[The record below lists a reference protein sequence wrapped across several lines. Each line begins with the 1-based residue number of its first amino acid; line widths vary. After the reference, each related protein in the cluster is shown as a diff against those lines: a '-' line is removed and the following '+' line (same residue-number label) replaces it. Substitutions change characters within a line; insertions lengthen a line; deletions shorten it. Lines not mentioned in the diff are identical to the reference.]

1 MSSKIENNP
10 SQVDVNKKIPCEKPA
25 IMQLE
30 IMEAYTRAHQSKENL
45 YKREVAC
52 LSELYPVLFRQIESD
67 DIVVGRLDALP
78 IGFGSVTSVGGVGH
92 YCNFDKLEAFKTEL
106 SSEEHSRIDVLLDY
120 WKERDTRS
128 IYFRQTLTDSTLG
141 KFVDVNYPAI
151 ATARLSGMY
160 LDYNKLI
167 DNGIGGMRRL
177 IGDKL
182 DSARACDDTKA
193 IALHESFLG
202 CFDIVEQV
210 IDHHIK
216 LCAKELEVTTD
227 LTRKHQMNDL
237 IDALNAIRNDKP
249 QTFLQGI
256 QLSWLYSLC
265 SGVVNFGRMDDY
277 LGDLLVADLEAG
289 RITERQAIN
298 YIRSHYRLIEAR
310 KTTVNG
316 RVVVGGLGRRNPE
329 TADVYCKLAIQ
340 AVRENKDTEPQ
351 FTLRIYKGMNQD
363 VYQDALAAI
372 GEGLTYPILYND
384 DVNVPA
390 VMNSMQ
396 ISEQDAQHYVPFGC
410 GEFVL
415 SGKSVGTPNTCINI
429 LKILNIALTG
439 GTDFWDGQNKSG
451 GTTLLQ
457 PEQVTSF
464 DDVVKN
470 YKDLLDFY
478 IELTSKAQAFSYQV
492 MNQEVGFL
500 FTSILTDDC
509 IGRSKALL
517 DGGVYKLGGTNET
530 YGNTNA
536 YDSLA
541 AIKKVIFEDKKY
553 SYSELIQALR
563 VNFDGYDRMKYD
575 LINAPKFGNDDAYV
589 DDIAVEMHEYICNGI
604 KDSAAKVG
612 MDSYLVV
619 IINNQVNTEWGR
631 ATSASADGRHTGVYM
646 SNANN
651 PQSGADKNG
660 PTAMLNS
667 LAKLKAEIH
676 AGSVQNMKFSK
687 NMYQNKRMIVEALLD
702 GYFEQGGPQIMVS
715 VVGKGEL
722 EDAYHNPEK
731 YPNLVVRVGGFSAKF
746 VNLDKDV
753 QLEIL
758 NRTLND

>member
-1 MSSKIENNP
+1 MSAKIENNP
-10 SQVDVNKKIPCEKPA
+10 SQVDVNKKIPCEKPLA
-25 IMQLE
+25 QQLE
-30 IMEAYTRAHQSKENL
+30 IMEAYTKAHQSESDI
-45 YKREVAC
+45 YKREAKC
-52 LSELYPVLFRQIESD
+52 LAELYPVLFRQIEQE

-92 YCNFDKLEAFKTEL
+92 YCNFDKLAEL
-106 SSEEHSRIDVLLDY
+106 KSQLNDAEHGRIDALLEY
-120 WKERDTRS
+120 WKEHDTRS
-128 IYFRQTLTDSTLG
+128 IYFKDTITETTLG

-160 LDYNKLI
+160 LDYNKLV
-167 DNGIGGMRRL
+167 DNGIKGM
-177 IGDKL
+177 
-182 DSARACDDTKA
+182 KA
-193 IALHESFLG
+193 IINDQLSSAKAAGDQKAISLHESFLAAFG
-202 CFDIVEQV
+202 IVQHV
-210 IDHHIK
+210 IDYHIS
-216 LCAKELEVTTD
+216 LCAKEMNQTSE
-227 LTRKHQMNDL
+227 LTRKQEMSTL
-237 IDALNAIRNDKP
+237 IDALSAVREEKP
-249 QTFLQGI
+249 KTFLEGI
-256 QLSWLYSLC
+256 QLTWLYSLC

-277 LGDLLVADLEAG
+277 LGDLLVADLESG
-289 RITERQAIN
+289 LITERQAIN
-298 YIRSHYRLIEAR
+298 YIRSHYRLIESR

-316 RVVVGGLGRRNPE
+316 RVIIGGVGRRNPE
-329 TADVYCKLAIQ
+329 TADVYCRLSIQ

-351 FTLRIYKGMNQD
+351 FTLRIYKGMSEE
-363 VYQDALAAI
+363 VYSDALEAI

-396 ISEQDAQHYVPFGC
+396 ISEKDAQQYVPFGC

-415 SGKSVGTPNTCINI
+415 SGMSVGTPNTCINI

-439 GTDFWDGQNKSG
+439 GVDFWDGQDKSG
-451 GTTLLQ
+451 GTPLLK
-457 PEQVTSF
+457 PEAVSSF
-464 DDVVKN
+464 DDVMQN
-470 YKDLLDFY
+470 YKDLLDHY
-478 IELTSKAQAFSYQV
+478 IQITSEAQSHSYRV
-492 MNQEVGFL
+492 MNEQVGYL
-500 FTSILTDDC
+500 FTSMLTDDC

-530 YGNTNA
+530 YGNSNA

-553 SYSELIQALR
+553 SYTELIQALK
-563 VNFDGYDRMKYD
+563 VDFDGYDRMKFD
-575 LINAPKFGNDDAYV
+575 LIQAPKFGNDDAYI

-604 KDSAAKVG
+604 KDAAAKVG

-631 ATSASADGRHTGVYM
+631 ATSASADGRHLGVYM

-667 LAKLKAEIH
+667 LAKLKAEVH
-676 AGSVQNMKFSK
+676 AGSVQNIKFSK
-687 NMYQNKRMIVEALLD
+687 DMFNGKRPIVEALMD
-702 GYFEQGGPQIMVS
+702 GYFEQGGPQLMVS

-722 EDAYHNPEK
+722 EAAYHNPQQ
-731 YPNLVVRVGGFSAKF
+731 YPNLVVRVGGFSARF
-746 VNLDKDV
+746 VNLDRDV

>member
-106 SSEEHSRIDVLLDY
+106 SSEEHSRVDVLLDY

-604 KDSAAKVG
+604 KNSAAKVG

-667 LAKLKAEIH
+667 LAKLKAEVH

-687 NMYQNKRMIVEALLD
+687 NMYQNKRMVVEALLD

>member
-30 IMEAYTRAHQSKENL
+30 IMEAYTRAHQSEENL

-52 LSELYPVLFRQIESD
+52 LSELYPVLFRQIESE
-67 DIVVGRLDALP
+67 DIVVGRLDALH

-106 SSEEHSRIDVLLDY
+106 SPEEHSRVDVLLDY

-128 IYFRQTLTDSTLG
+128 IYFRQTLTEATLG

-182 DSARACDDTKA
+182 DSAHACHDTKA

-202 CFDIVEQV
+202 CFDIVEKV

-277 LGDLLVADLEAG
+277 LGDLLVADLETG

-351 FTLRIYKGMNQD
+351 FTLRIYKGMNQG
-363 VYQDALAAI
+363 VYQDALEAI

-429 LKILNIALTG
+429 LKILNISLTG

>member
-10 SQVDVNKKIPCEKPA
+10 SQVDVNKKIPCEKPVLT
-25 IMQLE
+25 QLE
-30 IMEAYTRAHQSKENL
+30 IMEAYTQAHQSEQDI
-45 YKREVAC
+45 YQREVGC
-52 LSELYPVLFRQIESD
+52 LSQLYPILFRQIEAED
-67 DIVVGRLDALP
+67 CVVGRVDALP

-92 YCNFDKLEAFKTEL
+92 YCNFDKLEALKNEL
-106 SSEEHSRIDVLLDY
+106 PADTHARVDSLLDY
-120 WKERDTRS
+120 WQQHDIRS
-128 IYFRQTLTDSTLG
+128 IYYRQTLTETTLG

-160 LDYNKLI
+160 LDYNKLV
-167 DNGIGGMRRL
+167 DLGLNGMRAL

-182 DSARACDDTKA
+182 ASARQQSDTKA
-193 IALHESFLG
+193 VSLHQSFLG
-202 CFDIVEQV
+202 CLDIVEAV
-210 IDHHIK
+210 INKHIE
-216 LCAKELEVTTD
+216 LCAKELESTPD
-227 LTRKHQMNDL
+227 LTRKHQLSDL
-237 IDALNAIRNDKP
+237 IDALAAIRSEKP

-256 QLSWLYSLC
+256 QLTWLYSLC
-265 SGVVNFGRMDDY
+265 AGVVNYGRMDDY
-277 LGDLLVADLEAG
+277 LGDLLVADLEAE

-316 RVVVGGLGRRNPE
+316 RVVIGGLGRRNPE
-329 TADVYCKLAIQ
+329 TADVYCKLSIQ

-363 VYQDALAAI
+363 VYNDALDAI

-390 VMNSMQ
+390 VMKSMQ
-396 ISEQDAQHYVPFGC
+396 ISELDAQHYVPFGC

-429 LKILNIALTG
+429 LKILNISLTG
-439 GTDFWDGQNKSG
+439 GTDFWDGQDKSG
-451 GTTLLQ
+451 GTALLQ
-457 PEQVTSF
+457 PGQVNSF
-464 DDVVKN
+464 DDVMNN
-470 YKDLLDFY
+470 YKALLDFY
-478 IELTSKAQAFSYQV
+478 IDLTANAQSFSYGV
-492 MNQEVGFL
+492 MNQQVGFL
-500 FTSILTDDC
+500 FTSMLTDDC

-541 AIKKVIFEDKKY
+541 AIKRVIFEDNKY
-553 SYSELIQALR
+553 SYAELIEALK
-563 VNFDGYDRMKYD
+563 VDFDGYDRMKYD
-575 LINAPKFGNDDAYV
+575 LIQAPKFGNDDSYV
-589 DDIAVEMHEYICNGI
+589 DEIAVEMHEYICNGI
-604 KDSAAKVG
+604 KDSAARVG

-631 ATSASADGRHTGVYM
+631 ATSASADGRHRGVYM

-667 LAKLKAEIH
+667 LAKLKADVH

-687 NMYQNKRMIVEALLD
+687 NMYQDKRMIVEALLD

-731 YPNLVVRVGGFSAKF
+731 YPNLVVRVGGFSARF
-746 VNLDKDV
+746 VNLDRDV

>member
-10 SQVDVNKKIPCEKPA
+10 SQVDVNKKIPCEKPV
-25 IMQLE
+25 MTQLE
-30 IMEAYTRAHQSKENL
+30 IMEAYTQAHQSEQDI
-45 YKREVAC
+45 YQREVGC
-52 LSELYPVLFRQIESD
+52 LSQLYPVLFRQIEAED
-67 DIVVGRLDALP
+67 CVVGRVDALP

-92 YCNFDKLEAFKTEL
+92 YCNFDKLEALKSEL
-106 SSEEHSRIDVLLDY
+106 PADTHVRVDALLDY
-120 WKERDTRS
+120 WQQHDTRS
-128 IYFRQTLTDSTLG
+128 IYYRQTLTETTLG

-160 LDYNKLI
+160 LDYNKLV
-167 DNGIGGMRRL
+167 DLGLDGMRAL

-182 DSARACDDTKA
+182 ASARQQADTKA
-193 IALHESFLG
+193 VSLHQSFLG
-202 CFDIVEQV
+202 CLDIVEAV
-210 IDHHIK
+210 INKHIE
-216 LCAKELEVTTD
+216 LCAKELEATSD
-227 LTRKHQMNDL
+227 LTRKHQLSDL
-237 IDALNAIRNDKP
+237 IDALAAIRSEKP

-256 QLSWLYSLC
+256 QLTWLYSMC
-265 SGVVNFGRMDDY
+265 AGVVNYGRMDDY

-316 RVVVGGLGRRNPE
+316 RVVIGGLGRRNPE
-329 TADVYCKLAIQ
+329 TADVYCKLSIQ

-363 VYQDALAAI
+363 VYNDALDAI

-390 VMNSMQ
+390 VMKSMQ

-439 GTDFWDGQNKSG
+439 GTDFWDGQDKSG
-451 GTTLLQ
+451 GTALLQ
-457 PEQVTSF
+457 PEQVNSF
-464 DDVVKN
+464 DDVKNN
-470 YKDLLDFY
+470 YKALLDFY
-478 IELTSKAQAFSYQV
+478 IDLTANAQSFSYGV
-492 MNQEVGFL
+492 MNQQVGFL
-500 FTSILTDDC
+500 FTSMLTDDC

-541 AIKKVIFEDKKY
+541 AIKKVIFEDNKY
-553 SYSELIQALR
+553 SYAELIEALK
-563 VNFDGYDRMKYD
+563 VDFDGYDRMKYD
-575 LINAPKFGNDDAYV
+575 LIHAPKFGNDDSYV
-589 DDIAVEMHEYICNGI
+589 DEIAVEMHEYICNGI
-604 KDSAAKVG
+604 KNSAAKVG

-631 ATSASADGRHTGVYM
+631 ATSASADGRHRGVYM

-667 LAKLKAEIH
+667 LAKLKADVH

-687 NMYQNKRMIVEALLD
+687 NMYQDKRMIVEALLD

-731 YPNLVVRVGGFSAKF
+731 YPNLVVRVGGFSARF
-746 VNLDKDV
+746 VNLDRDV

>member
-30 IMEAYTRAHQSKENL
+30 IMEAYTRAHQSEENL

-52 LSELYPVLFRQIESD
+52 LSELYPVLFRQIESE
-67 DIVVGRLDALP
+67 DIVVGRLDALH

-106 SSEEHSRIDVLLDY
+106 SPEEHSRVDVLLDY

-128 IYFRQTLTDSTLG
+128 IYFRQTLTEATLG

-182 DSARACDDTKA
+182 DSARACHDTKA

-202 CFDIVEQV
+202 CFDIVEKV

-277 LGDLLVADLEAG
+277 LGDLLVADLETG

-351 FTLRIYKGMNQD
+351 FTLRIYKGMNQG
-363 VYQDALAAI
+363 VYQDALEAI

-429 LKILNIALTG
+429 LKILNISLTG

-553 SYSELIQALR
+553 NYSELVQALR

>member
-30 IMEAYTRAHQSKENL
+30 IMEAYTRAHQSEENL

-52 LSELYPVLFRQIESD
+52 LSELYPVLFRQIESE

-106 SSEEHSRIDVLLDY
+106 SPEEHSRVDVLLDY

-128 IYFRQTLTDSTLG
+128 IYFRQTLTEATLG

-182 DSARACDDTKA
+182 DSARACHDTKA

-202 CFDIVEQV
+202 CFDIVEKV

-277 LGDLLVADLEAG
+277 LGDLLVADLETG

-351 FTLRIYKGMNQD
+351 FTLRIYKGMNQG
-363 VYQDALAAI
+363 VYQDALEAI

-429 LKILNIALTG
+429 LKILNISLTG

-451 GTTLLQ
+451 GTSLLQ

-464 DDVVKN
+464 DDVIKN

>member
-10 SQVDVNKKIPCEKPA
+10 SQVDVNKKIPCEKPVSL
-25 IMQLE
+25 QLD
-30 IMEAYTRAHQSKENL
+30 IMESYTDAHRSEQNI

-52 LSELYPVLFRQIESD
+52 LSQLYPTLFRQIEAD
-67 DIVVGRLDALP
+67 DCVVGRLDALP

-92 YCNFDKLEAFKTEL
+92 YCNFDKLEALKAEL
-106 SSEEHSRIDVLLDY
+106 DQQDHARIDALLEY
-120 WKERDTRS
+120 WRERDTRS
-128 IYFRQTLTDSTLG
+128 IYFRQTLTETTLG

-167 DNGIGGMRRL
+167 DNGIVGMRRL

-202 CFDIVEQV
+202 CFNIVEQV

-237 IDALNAIRNDKP
+237 IDALNAIRSNKP
-249 QTFLQGI
+249 TTFLQGI
-256 QLSWLYSLC
+256 QLTWLYSLC

-277 LGDLLVADLEAG
+277 LGDLLVADLESG

-316 RVVVGGLGRRNPE
+316 RVVVGGVGRRNPE
-329 TADVYCKLAIQ
+329 AADVYCKLAIQ

-363 VYQDALAAI
+363 VYQDALEAI

-575 LINAPKFGNDDAYV
+575 LVNAPKFGNDDAYV

-612 MDSYLVV
+612 LDSYLVV

-667 LAKLKAEIH
+667 LAKLKAEVH

>member
-30 IMEAYTRAHQSKENL
+30 IMEAYTRAHQSEENL

-52 LSELYPVLFRQIESD
+52 LSELYPVLFRQIESE

-106 SSEEHSRIDVLLDY
+106 SSEDHSRVDVLLDY

-128 IYFRQTLTDSTLG
+128 IYFRQTLTDTTLG

-167 DNGIGGMRRL
+167 DNGIGGMRCL
-177 IGDKL
+177 ISDKL
-182 DSARACDDTKA
+182 DSARACDDKKA

-216 LCAKELEVTTD
+216 LCAKQLEVTTD

-237 IDALNAIRNDKP
+237 IDALNTIRNDKP

-316 RVVVGGLGRRNPE
+316 RVVVGGLGRCNPE

-351 FTLRIYKGMNQD
+351 FTLRIYKGMNQG
-363 VYQDALAAI
+363 VYQDALEAI

-429 LKILNIALTG
+429 LKILNISLTG

-451 GTTLLQ
+451 GTSLLQ

-604 KDSAAKVG
+604 KNSAAKVG

-667 LAKLKAEIH
+667 LAKLKAEVH

>member
-1 MSSKIENNP
+1 MSSKIDNNP
-10 SQVDVNKKIPCEKPA
+10 SQVDVNKKIPCEKDSLT
-25 IMQLE
+25 QLA
-30 IMEAYTRAHQSKENL
+30 IMEAYTQAHQSEEDVYL
-45 YKREVAC
+45 REVKC
-52 LSELYPVLFRQIESD
+52 LEQLYPVLFRQIEEED
-67 DIVVGRLDALP
+67 CVVGRVDALA

-92 YCNFDKLEAFKTEL
+92 YCNFDKLAAFKNEL
-106 SSEEHSRIDVLLDY
+106 EVPEHQRVDALLEY
-120 WKERDTRS
+120 WKVHDTRS
-128 IYFRQTLTDSTLG
+128 IYFRQTLNDATLG

-167 DNGIGGMRRL
+167 DHGIQGMRVM
-177 IGDKL
+177 IADKL
-182 DSARACDDTKA
+182 VNAKA
-193 IALHESFLG
+193 AGDVKAQSLHKAFLG
-202 CFDIVEQV
+202 CLDILENV
-210 IDHHIK
+210 IDHHIA
-216 LCAKELEVTTD
+216 LCAKTLSAATS
-227 LTRKHQMNDL
+227 LTRKHQMNTL
-237 IDALNAIRNDKP
+237 IDALTAIRRDKP

-256 QLSWLYSLC
+256 QLSWLFSLC
-265 SGVVNFGRMDDY
+265 AGVVNYGRMDDY
-277 LGDLLVADLEAG
+277 LGDLLAADLETG
-289 RITERQAIN
+289 RITKRQAID

-316 RVVVGGLGRRNPE
+316 RVVVGGKGRRNPE
-329 TADVYCKLAIQ
+329 TADVYCRLAIQ
-340 AVRENKDTEPQ
+340 AVRENQDTEPQ
-351 FTLRIYKGMNQD
+351 FTLRFFKGMNND
-363 VYQDALAAI
+363 VYQEALDAI

-384 DVNVPA
+384 DVNIPA
-390 VMNSMQ
+390 VMKSMQ
-396 ISEQDAQHYVPFGC
+396 ISEEDAEHYVPFGC

-429 LKILNIALTG
+429 LKILNISLTG
-439 GTDFWDGQNKSG
+439 GTDFWDGKDKSG
-451 GTTLLQ
+451 GTALIQ
-457 PEQVTSF
+457 PEHITTFEEVMQ
-464 DDVVKN
+464 N
-470 YKDLLDFY
+470 YRDLLDYY
-478 IELTSKAQAFSYQV
+478 IEITSKAQAFSYEV

-500 FTSILTDDC
+500 FTSMLTDDC

-541 AIKKVIFEDKKY
+541 AIKRVIFEEKKY
-553 SYSELIQALR
+553 SYQELIAALQ
-563 VNFDGYDRMKYD
+563 VDFNGYDRMKYD
-575 LINAPKFGNDDAYV
+575 LIQAPKFGNDDPFV

-612 MDSYLVV
+612 LDSYLVV

-631 ATSASADGRHTGVYM
+631 ATSASADGRHQGVYM

-667 LAKLKAEIH
+667 LAKLKAEVH

-687 NMYQNKRMIVEALLD
+687 NMYREKRLIIEALLD

-731 YPNLVVRVGGFSAKF
+731 YPNLVVRVGGFSARF

>member
-30 IMEAYTRAHQSKENL
+30 IMEAYTRAHQSEENL

-52 LSELYPVLFRQIESD
+52 LSELYPVLFRQIESE

-106 SSEEHSRIDVLLDY
+106 SPEEHSRVDVLLDY

-128 IYFRQTLTDSTLG
+128 IYFRQTLTEATLG

-182 DSARACDDTKA
+182 DSARACHDTKA

-202 CFDIVEQV
+202 CFDIVEKV

-277 LGDLLVADLEAG
+277 LGDLLVADLETG

-351 FTLRIYKGMNQD
+351 FTLRIYKGMNQG
-363 VYQDALAAI
+363 VYQDALEAI

-429 LKILNIALTG
+429 LKILNISLTG

>member
-1 MSSKIENNP
+1 MSSKITNNP
-10 SQVDVNKKIPCEKPA
+10 SQVDVNKKIPCEKGVEH
-25 IMQLE
+25 QLS
-30 IMEAYTRAHQSKENL
+30 IMESYTRAHQSEPDIYL
-45 YKREVAC
+45 REAKC
-52 LSELYPVLFRQIESD
+52 LAELYPVLFRQIEAD
-67 DIVVGRLDALP
+67 DSVIGRIDALP

-92 YCNFDKLEAFKTEL
+92 YCNFSKLEEL
-106 SSEEHSRIDVLLDY
+106 KLELPTIMHGRIDALLEY
-120 WKERDTRS
+120 WEKHDTRS
-128 IYFRQTLTDSTLG
+128 IYFKETITDTTLG

-167 DNGIGGMRRL
+167 DLGLNGMKEL
-177 IGDKL
+177 NADKL
-182 DSARACDDTKA
+182 KTARAINDNKA
-193 IALHESFLG
+193 VSLHQAFLN
-202 CFDIVEQV
+202 CLAIVENV
-210 IDHHIK
+210 IDKHVE
-216 LCAKELEVTTD
+216 LCAKELASTED

-237 IDALNAIRNDKP
+237 IDALMHIRNNKP
-249 QTFLQGI
+249 ATFLEGI
-256 QLSWLYSLC
+256 QLTWLYSMC
-265 SGVVNFGRMDDY
+265 SGVVNYGRMDDY
-277 LGDLLVADLEAG
+277 LGDLLVADLAEN

-316 RVVVGGLGRRNPE
+316 RVVIGGLGRINPE
-329 TADVYCKLAIQ
+329 SADIYCRLAIQ

-351 FTLRIYKGMNQD
+351 FTLRIHKGMNQD
-363 VYQDALAAI
+363 VYQDALDAI

-390 VMNSMQ
+390 VMKSMQ

-429 LKILNIALTG
+429 LKILNIALAG
-439 GTDFWDGQNKSG
+439 GVDFWDGQNKAG
-451 GTTLLQ
+451 DALLLA
-457 PEQVTSF
+457 PKEVNSF
-464 DDVVKN
+464 DDVMSN
-470 YKDLLDFY
+470 YKILLDFY
-478 IELTSKAQAFSYQV
+478 IDITSKAQAFSYEV
-492 MNQEVGFL
+492 MNQQVGFL
-500 FTSILTDDC
+500 FTSMLTDDC

-541 AIKKVIFEDKKY
+541 AIKKVIFDDGKY
-553 SYSELIQALR
+553 SYTELIDALE
-563 VNFDGYDRMKYD
+563 VDFDGYDRMKYD
-575 LINAPKFGNDDAYV
+575 LIHAPKFGNDDAYV
-589 DDIAVEMHEYICNGI
+589 DDIAIEMHEYICNGI

-631 ATSASADGRHTGVYM
+631 ATSASADGRHKGVYM

-667 LAKLKAEIH
+667 LAKLKANVH

-687 NMYQNKRMIVEALLD
+687 NMYLGKRMIIESLLD
-702 GYFEQGGPQIMVS
+702 GYFDQGGPQIMVS

-731 YPNLVVRVGGFSAKF
+731 YPNLVVRVGGFSARF

>member
-1 MSSKIENNP
+1 M
-10 SQVDVNKKIPCEKPA
+10 
-25 IMQLE
+25 
-30 IMEAYTRAHQSKENL
+30 
-45 YKREVAC
+45 
-52 LSELYPVLFRQIESD
+52 
-67 DIVVGRLDALP
+67 
-78 IGFGSVTSVGGVGH
+78 
-92 YCNFDKLEAFKTEL
+92 
-106 SSEEHSRIDVLLDY
+106 
-120 WKERDTRS
+120 
-128 IYFRQTLTDSTLG
+128 
-141 KFVDVNYPAI
+141 VNY
-151 ATARLSGMY
+151 
-160 LDYNKLI
+160 
-167 DNGIGGMRRL
+167 
-177 IGDKL
+177 
-182 DSARACDDTKA
+182 
-193 IALHESFLG
+193 
-202 CFDIVEQV
+202 
-210 IDHHIK
+210 
-216 LCAKELEVTTD
+216 
-227 LTRKHQMNDL
+227 
-237 IDALNAIRNDKP
+237 
-249 QTFLQGI
+249 
-256 QLSWLYSLC
+256 
-265 SGVVNFGRMDDY
+265 GRMDDY
-277 LGDLLVADLEAG
+277 LGDLLVADLEAK
-289 RITERQAIN
+289 RISERQAID

-316 RVVVGGLGRRNPE
+316 RVVVGGVGRRSPE
-329 TADVYCKLAIQ
+329 TADVYCNLAIQ

-351 FTLRIYKGMNQD
+351 FTLRIFKGMSQE
-363 VYQDALAAI
+363 VYNNALDAI

-390 VMNSMQ
+390 VMNSMG

-415 SGKSVGTPNTCINI
+415 SGKSVGTPNTCVNI
-429 LKILNIALTG
+429 LKILNIAIAG
-439 GTDFWDGQNKSG
+439 GTDFWDGQDKSG
-451 GTTLLQ
+451 GTELLQ
-457 PEQVTSF
+457 PAQITSF
-464 DDVVKN
+464 DDVMAN
-470 YKDLLDFY
+470 YKDLLDYY
-478 IELTSKAQAFSYQV
+478 IDLTAKAQSYSYEV
-492 MNQEVGFL
+492 MNQQVGFL
-500 FTSILTDDC
+500 FTSMLTDDC

-553 SYSELIQALR
+553 SYRELIEALK
-563 VNFDGYDRMKYD
+563 VDFEGYERMKFD
-575 LINAPKFGNDDAYV
+575 LINAPKFGNDDSYV

-604 KDSAAKVG
+604 KDSAKRVG

-631 ATSASADGRHTGVYM
+631 ATSASADGRHRGVYM

-667 LAKLKAEIH
+667 LVKLKAEVH

-687 NMYQNKRMIVEALLD
+687 NMYNDKRMIVEALLD

>member
-10 SQVDVNKKIPCEKPA
+10 SQVDVNKKIPCEKPV
-25 IMQLE
+25 MQQLE
-30 IMEAYTRAHQSKENL
+30 IMEAYTKAHQSESDI
-45 YKREVAC
+45 YKREADC
-52 LSELYPVLFRQIESD
+52 LAQLYPVLFRQMEQE
-67 DIVVGRLDALP
+67 DIVVGRSDALP

-92 YCNFDKLEAFKTEL
+92 YCNFDKLEALKNDLPETE
-106 SSEEHSRIDVLLDY
+106 HNRIDELDAY
-120 WKERDTRS
+120 WQKHDTRS
-128 IYFRQTLTDSTLG
+128 IYFKDTITETTLG

-160 LDYNKLI
+160 LDYNKLV
-167 DNGIGGMRRL
+167 DNGINGMKEM
-177 IGDKL
+177 INDKL
-182 DSARACDDTKA
+182 NSA
-193 IALHESFLG
+193 IAAGDSKAVSLHQSFLAA
-202 CFDIVEQV
+202 FDILQNV
-210 IDHHIK
+210 IDFHIAQ
-216 LCAKELEVTTD
+216 CAREMDITAD
-227 LTRKHQMNDL
+227 LTRKQQMSNL
-237 IDALNAIRNDKP
+237 IDALTSIREEKP
-249 QTFLQGI
+249 KTFLEGI
-256 QLSWLYSLC
+256 ELTWLYSLC

-277 LGDLLVADLEAG
+277 LGDLLVADLDAE

-298 YIRSHYRLIEAR
+298 YIRSHYRLIESR

-316 RVVVGGLGRRNPE
+316 RVIIGGKGRRNPKS
-329 TADVYCKLAIQ
+329 ADVYCRLAIQ

-351 FTLRIYKGMNQD
+351 FTLRIFKGMNEEI
-363 VYQDALAAI
+363 YSDALDAI

-384 DVNVPA
+384 DVNIPS

-396 ISEQDAQHYVPFGC
+396 ISEKDAEQYVPFGC

-415 SGKSVGTPNTCINI
+415 SGMSVGTPNTCINI

-439 GTDFWDGQNKSG
+439 GTDFWDGQDKSG
-451 GTTLLQ
+451 GTTLLK
-457 PEQVTSF
+457 PEQINSF
-464 DDVVKN
+464 DDVMQN
-470 YKDLLDFY
+470 YKNLLDHY
-478 IELTSKAQAFSYQV
+478 IKITSEAQAYSYKV
-492 MNQEVGFL
+492 MNEQVGYL

-530 YGNTNA
+530 YGNSNA

-541 AIKKVIFEDKKY
+541 AIKKVIFDERKY
-553 SYSELIQALR
+553 SYTELIKALEA
-563 VNFDGYDRMKYD
+563 NFDGYDRMKYD
-575 LINAPKFGNDDAYV
+575 LVQAPKFGNDDAYV

-631 ATSASADGRHTGVYM
+631 ATSASADGRHQGVYM

-667 LAKLKAEIH
+667 LAKLKAEVH
-676 AGSVQNMKFSK
+676 AGSVQNIKFSK
-687 NMYQNKRMIVEALLD
+687 DMFNGKRPIVEALMD
-702 GYFEQGGPQIMVS
+702 GYFEQGGPQLMVS

-722 EDAYHNPEK
+722 EAAYHNPQN
-731 YPNLVVRVGGFSAKF
+731 YPNLVVRVGGFSARF
-746 VNLDKDV
+746 VNLDRDV

>member
-106 SSEEHSRIDVLLDY
+106 SSEEHSRVDVLLDY

-202 CFDIVEQV
+202 CFDIVELV

-216 LCAKELEVTTD
+216 LCAKQLEVTTD

-604 KDSAAKVG
+604 KNSAAKVG

-667 LAKLKAEIH
+667 LAKLKAEVH

-722 EDAYHNPEK
+722 EDAYHNPKK

>member
-1 MSSKIENNP
+1 MSATITTNP
-10 SQVDVNKKIPCEKPA
+10 SQVDVNKKIPCEKSIA
-25 IMQLE
+25 QQLD
-30 IMEAYTRAHQSKENL
+30 IMEAYTHAHQSESDI
-45 YKREVAC
+45 YQREVKC
-52 LSELYPVLFRQIESD
+52 LAELYPVLFRQIEAED
-67 DIVVGRLDALP
+67 CVIGRVDALP

-92 YCNFDKLEAFKTEL
+92 YCNFDKLEQMKAEL
-106 SSEEHSRIDVLLDY
+106 PESDQVRVDALLAY
-120 WKERDTRS
+120 WQVHDTRS
-128 IYFRQTLTDSTLG
+128 IYFEKTITETTLG

-160 LDYNKLI
+160 LDYNKLVELGL
-167 DNGIGGMRRL
+167 NGL
-177 IGDKL
+177 KVVNLDKL
-182 DSARACDDTKA
+182 DTARNGGDEKA
-193 IALHESFLG
+193 ISLHQSFLN
-202 CFDIVEQV
+202 CISIVEDV
-210 IDHHIK
+210 IDKHVD
-216 LCAKELEVTTD
+216 LCTKELKATQD
-227 LTRKHQMNDL
+227 LIRKHQMNDL
-237 IDALNAIRNDKP
+237 IDVLMSIRSDKP
-249 QTFLQGI
+249 KTFLEGI
-256 QLSWLYSLC
+256 QLTWLYSMC
-265 SGVVNFGRMDDY
+265 AGVVNYGRMDDY
-277 LGDLLVADLEAG
+277 LGDLLVADLQEE

-316 RVVVGGLGRRNPE
+316 RVVVGGLGRVNPE
-329 TADVYCKLAIQ
+329 TADVYCRLAIQ
-340 AVRENKDTEPQ
+340 AVRENQDTEPQ
-351 FTLRIYKGMNQD
+351 FTLRIHKGMNQD
-363 VYQDALAAI
+363 LYQDALDAI

-390 VMNSMQ
+390 VMKSMQ
-396 ISEQDAQHYVPFGC
+396 ISEQDAHNYVPFGC

-415 SGKSVGTPNTCINI
+415 SGKSVGTPNTCMNI
-429 LKILNIALTG
+429 LKILNISLTG
-439 GTDFWDGQNKSG
+439 GIDFWDGKIKTGRTS
-451 GTTLLQ
+451 LLQ
-457 PEQVTSF
+457 PNEIKCF
-464 DDVVKN
+464 NDVIKN
-470 YKDLLDFY
+470 YKDLMDFY
-478 IELTSKAQAFSYQV
+478 IDLTSEAQAFSYKV
-492 MNQEVGFL
+492 MNQQVGFL
-500 FTSILTDDC
+500 FTSMLTDDC

-541 AIKKVIFEDKKY
+541 AIKKVIFEDKRY
-553 SYSELIQALR
+553 SYTDLIAALK
-563 VNFDGYDRMKYD
+563 VDFYGYDRLKYD

-589 DDIAVEMHEYICNGI
+589 DEIAVEMHEYICNGI
-604 KDSAAKVG
+604 KDSAVKVG

-631 ATSASADGRHTGVYM
+631 ATSASADGRHQGVYM

-667 LAKLKAEIH
+667 LSKLKADVH

-687 NMYQNKRMIVEALLD
+687 NMYRDKRMNVEALLG

-722 EDAYHNPEK
+722 EEAFHNPEK
-731 YPNLVVRVGGFSAKF
+731 HPNLVIRVGGFSARF

>member
-106 SSEEHSRIDVLLDY
+106 SSEEHSRVDVLLDY

-227 LTRKHQMNDL
+227 LTRKHQMSDL

-604 KDSAAKVG
+604 KNTAAKVG

-667 LAKLKAEIH
+667 LAKLKAEVH

-731 YPNLVVRVGGFSAKF
+731 HPNLVVRVGGFSAKF

>member
-10 SQVDVNKKIPCEKPA
+10 SQVDVNKKIPCEKPV
-25 IMQLE
+25 MTQLE
-30 IMEAYTRAHQSKENL
+30 IMEAYTQAHQSEQDI
-45 YKREVAC
+45 YQREVGC
-52 LSELYPVLFRQIESD
+52 LSQLYPVLFRQIEAED
-67 DIVVGRLDALP
+67 CVVGRVDALP

-92 YCNFDKLEAFKTEL
+92 YCNFDKLEALKSEL
-106 SSEEHSRIDVLLDY
+106 PADTHVRVDALLDY
-120 WKERDTRS
+120 WQQHDTRS
-128 IYFRQTLTDSTLG
+128 IYYRQTLTETTLG

-160 LDYNKLI
+160 LDYNKLV
-167 DNGIGGMRRL
+167 DLGLDGMRAL

-182 DSARACDDTKA
+182 ASARQQADTKA
-193 IALHESFLG
+193 VSLHQSFLG
-202 CFDIVEQV
+202 CLDIVEAV
-210 IDHHIK
+210 INKHIE
-216 LCAKELEVTTD
+216 LCAKELEATSD
-227 LTRKHQMNDL
+227 LTRKHQLSDL
-237 IDALNAIRNDKP
+237 IDALAAIRSEKP

-256 QLSWLYSLC
+256 QLTWLYSMC
-265 SGVVNFGRMDDY
+265 AGVVNYGRMDDY

-316 RVVVGGLGRRNPE
+316 RVVIGGLGRRNPE
-329 TADVYCKLAIQ
+329 TADVYCKLSIQ

-363 VYQDALAAI
+363 VYNDALDAI

-390 VMNSMQ
+390 VMKSMQ

-439 GTDFWDGQNKSG
+439 GIDFWDGQDKSG
-451 GTTLLQ
+451 GTALLQ
-457 PEQVTSF
+457 PEQVNSF
-464 DDVVKN
+464 DDVKNN
-470 YKDLLDFY
+470 YKALLDFY
-478 IELTSKAQAFSYQV
+478 IDLTANAQSFSYGV
-492 MNQEVGFL
+492 MNQQVGFL
-500 FTSILTDDC
+500 FTSMLTDDC

-541 AIKKVIFEDKKY
+541 AIKKVIFEDNKY
-553 SYSELIQALR
+553 SYAELIEALK
-563 VNFDGYDRMKYD
+563 VDFDGYDRMKYD
-575 LINAPKFGNDDAYV
+575 LIHAPKFGNDDSYV
-589 DDIAVEMHEYICNGI
+589 DEIAVEMHEYICNGI
-604 KDSAAKVG
+604 KNSAAKVG

-631 ATSASADGRHTGVYM
+631 ATSASADGRHRGVYM

-667 LAKLKAEIH
+667 LAKLKADVH

-687 NMYQNKRMIVEALLD
+687 NMYQDKRMIVEALLD

-731 YPNLVVRVGGFSAKF
+731 YPNLVVRVGGFSARF
-746 VNLDKDV
+746 VNLDRDV

>member
-10 SQVDVNKKIPCEKPA
+10 SQVDVNKKIPCEKPLQ
-25 IMQLE
+25 MQLG
-30 IMEAYTRAHQSKENL
+30 IMEAYTQAHRSEADVYQ
-45 YKREVAC
+45 REVAC
-52 LSELYPVLFRQIESD
+52 LGQLYPVLFRQMEAE
-67 DIVVGRLDALP
+67 DIIVGRLDALP
-78 IGFGSVTSVGGVGH
+78 IGFGCVTSVGGVGH
-92 YCNFDKLEAFKTEL
+92 YCNFDKLEQIKEALPSK
-106 SSEEHSRIDVLLDY
+106 EHARIDALLEY
-120 WKERDTRS
+120 WKEHDTRT
-128 IYFRQTLTDSTLG
+128 IYFSQTLTETTLG
-141 KFVDVNYPAI
+141 KFVDVNFPAI

-160 LDYNKLI
+160 LDYNKLV
-167 DNGIGGMRRL
+167 DLGISGMRRL
-177 IGDKL
+177 ICEKL
-182 DSARACDDTKA
+182 NCVELVNDDKA
-193 IALHESFLG
+193 ISLHRAFLG
-202 CFDIVEQV
+202 SLDILENV
-210 IDHHIK
+210 IDFHISQ
-216 LCAKELEVTTD
+216 CSKELSSTTD

-237 IDALNAIRNDKP
+237 IDALSVVRSEKP

-256 QLSWLYSLC
+256 QLTWLYSLC

-277 LGDLLVADLEAG
+277 LGDLLVADLHAKH
-289 RITERQAIN
+289 ITERQAIN

-316 RVVVGGLGRRNPE
+316 RVIVGGLGRRNP
-329 TADVYCKLAIQ
+329 TNADVYCKLAIQ

-351 FTLRIYKGMNQD
+351 FTLRVYKDMDQG
-363 VYQDALAAI
+363 VYQDALDAI

-396 ISEQDAQHYVPFGC
+396 VSQEDAEQYVPFGC

-415 SGKSVGTPNTCINI
+415 SGRGVGTPNTCINI

-439 GTDFWDGQNKSG
+439 GIDFWDGQNKTG
-451 GTTLLQ
+451 GTQLLQ
-457 PEQVTSF
+457 PSQVTCF
-464 DDVVKN
+464 DDVMSN
-470 YKDLLDFY
+470 YKDLLDYY
-478 IELTSKAQAFSYQV
+478 IELTSTAQAFSYQV
-492 MNQEVGFL
+492 MNQQVGFL
-500 FTSILTDDC
+500 FTSMLTDDC

-541 AIKKVIFEDKKY
+541 AIKKVIFDDKKY
-553 SYSELIQALR
+553 SYTELIEALR
-563 VNFDGYDRMKYD
+563 VNFVGHERLQYD
-575 LINAPKFGNDDAYV
+575 LICAPKFGNDDTYV
-589 DDIAVEMHEYICNGI
+589 DDIAVEMHEYVCNGI
-604 KDSAAKVG
+604 KDSAVKVG

-631 ATSASADGRHTGVYM
+631 ATSASADGRLRGVYM

-667 LAKLKAEIH
+667 LVKLKADVH
-676 AGSVQNMKFSK
+676 AGSVQNIKFSK
-687 NMYQNKRMIVEALLD
+687 TMFHNKRMIVETLID
-702 GYFEQGGPQIMVS
+702 GYFEQGGPQLMVS
-715 VVGKGEL
+715 IVGKGEL

-753 QLEIL
+753 QLEVL
-758 NRTLND
+758 SRTLND

>member
-1 MSSKIENNP
+1 MTSKIDNNP
-10 SQVDVNKKIPCEKPA
+10 SQVDVNKKIPCEKDA
-25 IMQLE
+25 LTQLE
-30 IMEAYTRAHQSKENL
+30 IMEAYTHAHQSESDIYL
-45 YKREVAC
+45 RELKC
-52 LSELYPVLFRQIESD
+52 LEQLYPILFRQIEND
-67 DIVVGRLDALP
+67 DCVVGRVDALAV
-78 IGFGSVTSVGGVGH
+78 GFGSVTSVGGVGH

-106 SSEEHSRIDVLLDY
+106 NESEYARVDTLINY
-120 WKERDTRS
+120 WKSNDTRS
-128 IYFRQTLTDSTLG
+128 IYFRQTLNDSTLG

-167 DNGIGGMRRL
+167 DHGIGGMRAIINDKL
-177 IGDKL
+177 NSAQAAGDK
-182 DSARACDDTKA
+182 KA
-193 IALHESFLG
+193 QSLHQAFLG
-202 CFDIVEQV
+202 CFDIVERV
-210 IDHHIK
+210 IDHHIM
-216 LCAKELEVTTD
+216 LCAKELETTQD
-227 LTRKHQMNDL
+227 LSRKHQMSDL
-237 IDALNAIRNDKP
+237 IDALNAIRSEKP

-256 QLSWLYSLC
+256 QLSWLFSLC
-265 SGVVNFGRMDDY
+265 AGVVNYGRMDDY
-277 LGDLLVADLEAG
+277 LGDLLVADLDAG
-289 RITERQAIN
+289 RITERQAIH

-316 RVVVGGLGRRNPE
+316 RVVIGGKGRRNSE
-329 TADVYCKLAIQ
+329 TADVYCRLSIQ
-340 AVRENKDTEPQ
+340 AVRENQDTEPQ
-351 FTLRIYKGMNQD
+351 FTLRIFKGMNQD
-363 VYQDALAAI
+363 IYRDALDAI

-384 DVNVPA
+384 DVNIPA
-390 VMNSMQ
+390 VMKSMQ
-396 ISEQDAQHYVPFGC
+396 ISEQDAKHYVPFGC

-429 LKILNIALTG
+429 LKILNISLSG
-439 GTDFWDGQNKSG
+439 GTDFWDGKDKSG
-451 GTTLLQ
+451 GTKLIQ
-457 PEQVTSF
+457 PENITCF
-464 DDVVKN
+464 EDVMQN
-470 YKDLLDFY
+470 YRDLLDYY
-478 IELTSKAQAFSYQV
+478 ITLTSKAQAFSYDV

-541 AIKKVIFEDKKY
+541 AIKRVIFEEQKH
-553 SYSELIQALR
+553 SYQELIEALR
-563 VNFDGYDRMKYD
+563 VNFDGYDRMKFD
-575 LINAPKFGNDDAYV
+575 LIQAPKFGNDDAYV

-604 KDSAAKVG
+604 KESAAKVG

-631 ATSASADGRHTGVYM
+631 ATSASADGRHQGVYM

-667 LAKLKAEIH
+667 LTKLKADVH

-687 NMYQNKRMIVEALLD
+687 NMYQDKRMIVEALLD

-731 YPNLVVRVGGFSAKF
+731 YPNLVVRVGGFSARF
-746 VNLDKDV
+746 VNLDRDV

>member
-30 IMEAYTRAHQSKENL
+30 IMEAYTRAHQSEENL

-52 LSELYPVLFRQIESD
+52 LSELYPVLFRQIESE
-67 DIVVGRLDALP
+67 DIVVGRLDALH

-106 SSEEHSRIDVLLDY
+106 SPEEHSRVDVLLDY

-128 IYFRQTLTDSTLG
+128 IYFRQTLTEATLG

-182 DSARACDDTKA
+182 DSARACHDTKA

-202 CFDIVEQV
+202 CFDIVEKV

-277 LGDLLVADLEAG
+277 LGDLLVADLETG

-351 FTLRIYKGMNQD
+351 FTLRIYKGMNQG
-363 VYQDALAAI
+363 VYQDALEAI

-429 LKILNIALTG
+429 LKILNISLTG

-589 DDIAVEMHEYICNGI
+589 DDIALEMHEYICNGI

>member
-30 IMEAYTRAHQSKENL
+30 IMEAYTRAHQSEENL

-52 LSELYPVLFRQIESD
+52 LSELYPVLFRQIESE
-67 DIVVGRLDALP
+67 DIVVGRLDALH

-106 SSEEHSRIDVLLDY
+106 SPEEHSRVDVLLDY

-128 IYFRQTLTDSTLG
+128 IYFRQTLTEATLG

-182 DSARACDDTKA
+182 DSARACHDTKA

-202 CFDIVEQV
+202 CFDIVEKV

-277 LGDLLVADLEAG
+277 LGDLLVADLEVG

-351 FTLRIYKGMNQD
+351 FTLRIYKGMNQG
-363 VYQDALAAI
+363 VYQDALEAI

-429 LKILNIALTG
+429 LKILNISLTG

-563 VNFDGYDRMKYD
+563 VNFDGYDRMKYE

>member
-10 SQVDVNKKIPCEKPA
+10 SQVDVNKKIPCEKPVLT
-25 IMQLE
+25 QLE
-30 IMEAYTRAHQSKENL
+30 IMEAYTQAHQNEQDI
-45 YKREVAC
+45 YKREVDC
-52 LSELYPVLFRQIESD
+52 LSELYPVLFRQIGSED
-67 DIVVGRLDALP
+67 CVVGRIDALP

-92 YCNFDKLEAFKTEL
+92 YCNFDKLEALKSEL
-106 SSEEHSRIDVLLDY
+106 PVSAHRRVDDLLDY
-120 WKERDTRS
+120 WCQYDTRS
-128 IYFRQTLTDSTLG
+128 IYYRQTLTDTTLG
-141 KFVDVNYPAI
+141 QFVDVNYPAI

-160 LDYNKLI
+160 LDYNKLV
-167 DNGIGGMRRL
+167 DLGINGMRAL
-177 IGDKL
+177 VGDKL
-182 DSARACDDTKA
+182 ESASQQGDSKA
-193 IALHESFLG
+193 VSLHQSFLG
-202 CFDIVEQV
+202 CLDIVERV
-210 IDHHIK
+210 IDRHID
-216 LCAKELEVTTD
+216 LCAQALDATTD
-227 LTRKHQMNDL
+227 LTRKHQMSDL
-237 IDALNAIRNDKP
+237 IDALTAIRSEKP

-256 QLSWLYSLC
+256 QLTWLYSLC
-265 SGVVNFGRMDDY
+265 AGVVNYGRMDDY
-277 LGDLLVADLEAG
+277 LGDLLVADLEAK

-316 RVVVGGLGRRNPE
+316 RVVIGGLGRRNPE
-329 TADVYCKLAIQ
+329 TADVYCKLSIQ

-351 FTLRIYKGMNQD
+351 FTLRIYKGMSQD
-363 VYQDALAAI
+363 VYNDALDAI

-390 VMNSMQ
+390 VMKSMQ
-396 ISEQDAQHYVPFGC
+396 ISEHDAQHYVPFGC

-415 SGKSVGTPNTCINI
+415 SGKGVGTPNTCINI
-429 LKILNIALTG
+429 LKILNISLTG
-439 GTDFWDGQNKSG
+439 GMDFWDGQEKSG
-451 GTTLLQ
+451 GTVLLK
-457 PEQVTSF
+457 PEQIESF

-470 YKDLLDFY
+470 YKELLDFY
-478 IELTSKAQAFSYQV
+478 IDLTAKAQSFSYEV
-492 MNQEVGFL
+492 MNQQVGFL
-500 FTSILTDDC
+500 FTSMLTDDC

-553 SYSELIQALR
+553 TYTELIEALK
-563 VNFDGYDRMKYD
+563 VDFDGYDRMKYD
-575 LINAPKFGNDDAYV
+575 LIHAPKFGNDDSYV
-589 DDIAVEMHEYICNGI
+589 DEIAVEMHEYICNGI
-604 KDSAAKVG
+604 KDSAVKVG

-631 ATSASADGRHTGVYM
+631 ATGASADGRHRGVYM

-651 PQSGADKNG
+651 PQSGADNNG

-667 LAKLKAEIH
+667 LVKLKADVH

-687 NMYQNKRMIVEALLD
+687 NMYQDKRMIVEALLD

-731 YPNLVVRVGGFSAKF
+731 YPNLVVRVGGFSARF
-746 VNLDKDV
+746 VNLDRDV

>member
-30 IMEAYTRAHQSKENL
+30 IMEAYTRAHQSEENL

-52 LSELYPVLFRQIESD
+52 LSELYPVLFRQIESE
-67 DIVVGRLDALP
+67 DIVVGRLDALH

-106 SSEEHSRIDVLLDY
+106 SSEEHSRVDVLLDY

-128 IYFRQTLTDSTLG
+128 IYFRQTLTEATLG

-167 DNGIGGMRRL
+167 DKGIGGMRRL

-182 DSARACDDTKA
+182 DSARACHDTKA

-202 CFDIVEQV
+202 CFDIVEKV

-277 LGDLLVADLEAG
+277 LGDLLVADLETG

-351 FTLRIYKGMNQD
+351 FTLRIYKGMNQS
-363 VYQDALAAI
+363 VYQDALEAI

-429 LKILNIALTG
+429 LKILNISLTG

-451 GTTLLQ
+451 GTSLLQ

-464 DDVVKN
+464 DDVIKN

-667 LAKLKAEIH
+667 LAKLKAEVH

>member
-25 IMQLE
+25 NVQLQ
-30 IMEAYTRAHQSKENL
+30 IMEAYTRAHHNESNL
-45 YKREVAC
+45 YQREVAC
-52 LSELYPVLFRQIESD
+52 LSELYPVLFRQIEAED
-67 DIVVGRLDALP
+67 CVVGRLDALP

-92 YCNFDKLEAFKTEL
+92 YCNFDKLEAFKSEL
-106 SSEEHSRIDVLLDY
+106 APADHTRVDELQTY
-120 WKERDTRS
+120 WQERDTRS
-128 IYFRQTLTDSTLG
+128 IYFRQTLTETTLG

-160 LDYNKLI
+160 LDYNTLI
-167 DNGIGGMRRL
+167 DNGIEGMRARINDQL
-177 IGDKL
+177 
-182 DSARACDDTKA
+182 SAAKKQADEKA
-193 IALHESFLG
+193 ISLHGAFLG
-202 CFDIVEQV
+202 CFDIVERV
-210 IDHHIK
+210 IDFHIQ
-216 LCAKELEVTTD
+216 LCVQELDKTED
-227 LTRKHQMNDL
+227 LTRKHQMSDL
-237 IDALNAIRNDKP
+237 IDALTSIRSSKP
-249 QTFLQGI
+249 KTFLEGI

-277 LGDLLVADLEAG
+277 LGDLLVADLDAG

-316 RVVVGGLGRRNPE
+316 RVVVGGMGRRNPE
-329 TADVYCKLAIQ
+329 AADVYCKLAIQ

-351 FTLRIYKGMNQD
+351 FTLRIYKGMNQS
-363 VYQDALAAI
+363 VYQDALDAI

-396 ISEQDAQHYVPFGC
+396 ISQSDAEHYVPFGC

-439 GTDFWDGQNKSG
+439 GTDFWDGKDKSG
-451 GTTLLQ
+451 GTALLK

-464 DDVVKN
+464 DDVMQN
-470 YKDLLDFY
+470 YKDLLDHY
-478 IELTSKAQAFSYQV
+478 IELTSEAQSFSYKV

-509 IGRSKALL
+509 IGRSKSLL

-536 YDSLA
+536 YDSLS

-553 SYSELIQALR
+553 SYVELIEALR
-563 VNFDGYDRMKYD
+563 ADFDGHDRMKYD

-631 ATSASADGRHTGVYM
+631 ATSASADGRHRGVYM

-667 LAKLKAEIH
+667 LVKLKAEVH

-687 NMYQNKRMIVEALLD
+687 NMYQSKRMIVEALLD